1 MILPPSPLNIW
12 VRTGIA
18 VNAQGDDSS
27 AARVILRRTSIQHC
41 HATSGSPSSMSSA
54 IGGAI
59 SIEIGKGWVL
69 LEQSSIVGNVAQAVK
84 GQVSGGG
91 LVLTSGRLT
100 LLETNIS
107 DCAVS
112 SEGPGGGGAA
122 LVASGT
128 LEMNQSYIDSCRATS
143 QGSQVR
149 RELPESLLSHP
160 HAQRSRISLCP
171 CACQVR
177 FPDVWRWDFH
187 QCSGE
192 RRRLPLSKR
201 GEQMFGQFISGR
213 ARWWHRYSIRDSK
226 YGPVLGD

>member
-18 VNAQGDDSS
+18 VNPQGDDSS
-27 AARVILRRTSIQHC
+27 AARVILRRTSIQYC
-41 HATSGSPSSMSSA
+41 RATSGSLSSMSSA
-54 IGGAI
+54 VGGAI

-128 LEMNQSYIDSCRATS
+128 LEMNQSNIDSCRASS
-143 QGSQVR
+143 QSSQVR
-149 RELPESLLSHP
+149 RDLQVLSHP
-160 HAQRSRISLCP
+160 HAQHSRISLSP
-171 CACQVR
+171 CACHVR
-177 FPDVWRWDFH
+177 FPDVWRWNFH
-187 QCSGE
+187 QC
-192 RRRLPLSKR
+192 
-201 GEQMFGQFISGR
+201 
-213 ARWWHRYSIRDSK
+213 
-226 YGPVLGD
+226 